1 MCGQAVVCGEAV
13 CRGAQRCGPCAKLWV
28 WGVYDDSNSSCRG
41 RGLLCCQSAAAAA
54 EAEQCCAVH
63 WGEGGGRLGHQT
75 QSVGWCC
82 GRCLCLSWC
91 VLGRGA
97 GGGGS
102 CQPVPGSSGPTILQC
117 TCVTRGVWWDNLT
130 CAWIG
135 PDPFFWQ
142 LGRTRH
148 FVCANAFVCV
158 NAACR
163 IANGCLGLVAG
174 PLVQPSQYSSP
185 SVSTFFHS
193 VGIYTL
199 CVVAAS
205 SHCCSATLVAPSLS
219 SLLCVSAVCVE

>member
-1 MCGQAVVCGEAV
+1 VERRSAEVHSAVDPVRSSGCGGCTTTATAAAGAEDCCAANLQQQQQRLSSAVLCIG
-13 CRGAQRCGPCAKLWV
+13 
-28 WGVYDDSNSSCRG
+28 G
-41 RGLLCCQSAAAAA
+41 RG
-54 EAEQCCAVH
+54 
-63 WGEGGGRLGHQT
+63 GGGWGTKRSLLVGVVVGVFVCLGVFWGGGQ
-75 QSVGWCC
+75 
-82 GRCLCLSWC
+82 
-91 VLGRGA
+91 